1 MKAALP
7 SNSSNQANTNATAIL
22 LIVAGLT
29 ALGLVLVYSST
40 SVGIALKL
48 QDATLYLRRQFLW
61 VTLGTGVF
69 VLARTTPLD
78 VLRRWSPALLAA
90 ALFALVLV
98 LVPGVGRK
106 AGGANRWI
114 SLGPLRGQPSEFAKL
129 ALIIF
134 TAAWASSQGERLR
147 TLKGILPGVGAIGLV
162 AGLIVIEP
170 DMGTTLLLTAIC
182 MTMLVIAGVRI
193 RHLILLGAPCAAV
206 VLAFAV
212 TKLGY
217 IWARINAFM
226 DPAGSAN
233 GTGYQQLQAQIALGS
248 GGPFGVGLGAGHQ
261 KMLFLP
267 DVHTDFVF
275 ALVGEELGFVG
286 ALAVVGGFAALAI
299 YGMKAVDRAKD
310 SFSFLLAT
318 GIVLLLGSQSILNIA
333 VATASVPPKGI
344 ALPFLSF
351 GGSSLLA
358 AAAAAGIL
366 TRIAATGREP
376 SPLFLE
382 EGE

>member
-1 MKAALP
+1 
-7 SNSSNQANTNATAIL
+7 
-22 LIVAGLT
+22 
-29 ALGLVLVYSST
+29 
-40 SVGIALKL
+40 VGIALKL
-48 QDATLYLRRQFLW
+48 QDATHYLRRQFLW

-78 VLRRWSPALLAA
+78 SLRRWSPAILAA
-90 ALFALVLV
+90 SMLALLLV
-98 LVPGVGRK
+98 LVPGIGRK

-129 ALIIF
+129 GLIIF
-134 TAAWASSQGERLR
+134 TAAWASSQGDRLR
-147 TLKGILPGVGAIGLV
+147 TLKGILPGVGAIGAV

-182 MTMLVIAGVRI
+182 TTLLVIAGVRI
-193 RHLILLGAPCAAV
+193 RHLLLLGTPCALV
-206 VLAFAV
+206 VLAFAI
-212 TKLGY
+212 TKLDY
-217 IWARINAFM
+217 IWRRIGAFF
-226 DPAGSAN
+226 DPAGAAN

-261 KMLFLP
+261 KLLFLP

-318 GIVLLLGSQSILNIA
+318 GIVLLLGAQSLLNIA

-351 GGSSLLA
+351 GGSSLIA

-366 TRIAATGREP
+366 TRIAATGRDP
-376 SPLFLE
+376 SPLFVE
-382 EGE
+382 DGE